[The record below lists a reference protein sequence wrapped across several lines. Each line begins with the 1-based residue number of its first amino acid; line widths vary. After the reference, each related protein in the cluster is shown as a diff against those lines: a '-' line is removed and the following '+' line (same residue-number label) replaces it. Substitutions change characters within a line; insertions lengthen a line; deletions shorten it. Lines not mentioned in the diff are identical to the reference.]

1 MKLIKKHTHRGVVGV
16 ESAIVM
22 IAFVIVAA
30 ALAFVV
36 LNMGFSTSQ
45 QAKTTIVSGLSEASS
60 SMMISAT
67 ITAEGCE
74 ACNPPVLKAVM
85 IPLKIGSGGNAVNLE
100 EALTLV
106 RYLSNTVEYA
116 DIYEGP
122 LTTKVYKNP
131 TDAFDDAVIAGLIDT
146 NPITGAAPSATT
158 AIIYWAVMSTPFN
171 SVMESGEHAVLAIA
185 WSAADQPS
193 ALDTIIAEVVSASGS
208 PLSIERKIPEIT
220 TGVTDLG

>member
-1 MKLIKKHTHRGVVGV
+1 MKLVKKRTHRGVIGV

-45 QAKTTIVSGLSEASS
+45 QAKTTIVSGLQEASS

-67 ITAEGCE
+67 ITAYGCE
-74 ACNPPVLKAVM
+74 SCSPAVLKAVM

-106 RYLSNTVEYA
+106 RYLSNSVEYA
-116 DIYEGP
+116 DIYTGP

-131 TDAFDDAVIAGLIDT
+131 TEAFDDAVLEGKISS
-146 NPITGAAPSATT
+146 NPITGVAPADTT
-158 AIIYWAVMSTPFN
+158 AIVYWSVMSTPFN
-171 SVMESGEHAVLAIA
+171 SVMEAGEHAVLAIA
-185 WSAADQPS
+185 WSATDQPS
-193 ALDTIIAEVVSASGS
+193 ALDTIQAEIISASGA
-208 PLSIERKIPEIT
+208 PLSIERKVPQIT

>member
-1 MKLIKKHTHRGVVGV
+1 MKLVKKHTHRGVIGV

-45 QAKTTIVSGLSEASS
+45 QAKTTIVSGLAEASS

-74 ACNPPVLKAVM
+74 SCDPAVLKAVM
-85 IPLKIGSGGNAVNLE
+85 IPLKIGSGGNSINLE

-106 RYLSNTVEYA
+106 RYLSNAVEYA

-131 TDAFDDAVIAGLIDT
+131 TDAFDDAVTAGLIDT

-171 SVMESGEHAVLAIA
+171 SVMERGEHAILAIA

-193 ALDTIIAEVVSASGS
+193 ALDTIQAEIISAGGA
-208 PLSIERKIPEIT
+208 PLSIERKVPQIT

>member
-1 MKLIKKHTHRGVVGV
+1 MKLVKKHTHRGVVGV

-45 QAKTTIVSGLSEASS
+45 QAKTTIVSGLEEASS
-60 SMMISAT
+60 SLMISAT
-67 ITAEGCE
+67 ITAEGDE
-74 ACNPPVLKAVM
+74 AGSPPVLKAIM
-85 IPLKIGSGGNAVNLE
+85 IPLKVGSGGNSVNLE

-116 DIYEGP
+116 DIYTGP

-146 NPITGAAPSATT
+146 NPITGAAPTDTT
-158 AIIYWAVMSTPFN
+158 AIIYWSVMSTPFN
-171 SVMESGEHAVLAIA
+171 SVMESGEHAILAIA
-185 WSAADQPS
+185 WNAADQPV
-193 ALDTIIAEVVSASGS
+193 ALDTIQAEIISAGGA
-208 PLSIERKIPEIT
+208 PLSVERKVPQIT
-220 TGVTDLG
+220 TSVTDLG